1 MGKNYF
7 KRSLGKQVTQN
18 EFKLVEH
25 VVAPD
30 QGTQLVLRGIF
41 CGFVRV
47 FGGDFLPLLGVR
59 GGC

>member
-1 MGKNYF
+1 MTNNVCLFRFLIYGSLKTTLECSEVGKNYF

-30 QGTQLVLRGIF
+30 QGTQLV
-41 CGFVRV
+41 
-47 FGGDFLPLLGVR
+47 
-59 GGC
+59 